1 MTCAPCQ
8 RGDHGECE
16 PVADPDREM
25 LFTDCDCLCDPSLQR
40 NARVADL
47 LRQAR
52 RWLAAERTDLCVEAL
67 QRAIA
72 LILPQP
78 RPMRRLA
85 LVGKLPDWM
94 KRKHDSETK
103 R

>member
-8 RGDHGECE
+8 RGDHGDCE

-72 LILPQP
+72 LMLPQ
-78 RPMRRLA
+78 RPIRRLA
-85 LVGKLPDWM
+85 LVGALPDWM